1 MALDNGLSA
10 VGDRRREDL
19 LEELALLK
27 NDNRAGARNECSQQ
41 WCIQEFIRGRRSQKM
56 IKIFQIRLNSNTKDS

>member
-1 MALDNGLSA
+1 MALDNGLAA

-27 NDNRAGARNECSQQ
+27 
-41 WCIQEFIRGRRSQKM
+41 KM
-56 IKIFQIRLNSNTKDS
+56 MIMQVL